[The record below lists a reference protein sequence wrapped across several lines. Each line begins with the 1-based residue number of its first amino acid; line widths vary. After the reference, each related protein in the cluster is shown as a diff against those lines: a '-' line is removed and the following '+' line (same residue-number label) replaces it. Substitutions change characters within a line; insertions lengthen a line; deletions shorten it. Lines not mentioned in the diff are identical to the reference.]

1 MFDRDTFWQTFA
13 GWFTILVHVFYCWWK
28 DSQNTEPS
36 FSVLF
41 LYWLAVLD
49 PGHRILSNFRHYQL
63 AFEDLT
69 ARPLHTLQVIW
80 LSAPLQVYTSFCL
93 LNLLTCVP
101 DSLIGLF
108 QKNFNGCLVCPGTEP
123 LTCLVGEERW
133 ARSSQTSLSLLP
145 SAFLG
150 LFLNSAITYGD

>member
-1 MFDRDTFWQTFA
+1 MCLTGTHADK
-13 GWFTILVHVFYCWWK
+13 L
-28 DSQNTEPS
+28 SQVDLPFLCMCSIVDEKTHGTHNRH
-36 FSVLF
+36 FVLF

-49 PGHRILSNFRHYQL
+49 PGHGILTNFRHYQL

-69 ARPLHTLQVIW
+69 SRPLHTLHVIW
-80 LSAPLQVYTSFCL
+80 LSAPLQVYTSFRL
-93 LNLLTCVP
+93 LNVLTCVP

-108 QKNFNGCLVCPGTEP
+108 QKNFNGFLVCPGTES

-145 SAFLG
+145 SASLR
-150 LFLNSAITYGD
+150 LLLNLVISYGD